1 MPSYKITFSF
11 EILYIPD
18 YLALCIL
25 QSFIHMFFKCVLP
38 SRNLTGSLTLALIKD
53 ILVKHSYRFDL
64 QIMLPKDKKMH
75 IQQLT

>member
-25 QSFIHMFFKCVLP
+25 QSFIHMFFKCALL
-38 SRNLTGSLTLALIKD
+38 SRNLKGSFNTCTHQRHLSKTL
-53 ILVKHSYRFDL
+53 L
-64 QIMLPKDKKMH
+64 QISFANHAPKR
-75 IQQLT
+75 